1 MTQIKLYMDEDAMA
15 RSLVRGLKARGVD
28 VTTVLDVNKE
38 GQSDVA
44 QLEFAANQKLV
55 LYSFN
60 VGDFCRLHSEWME
73 QGKSHWGIIVVSRQR
88 YSIGEQLRRLLKLIS
103 LKSAEDMRNNL
114 EFLSK

>member
-28 VTTVLDVNKE
+28 VTTVLNVNKE

-44 QLEFAANQKLV
+44 QLEFAA
-55 LYSFN
+55 

-114 EFLSK
+114 EFLSRR